1 MGVLIAKIMIN
12 VFVGIQRK
20 LKREKER
27 DPSSLLISTMKDNI
41 NELSIEIQQFLQIN
55 PHEDVCS
62 ILLHFYQ
69 LLDYQQYDSL
79 HLREQEVQ
87 LKFQYI

>member
-1 MGVLIAKIMIN
+1 MIN
-12 VFVGIQRK
+12 VFDGIQMK

-27 DPSSLLISTMKDNI
+27 DPNNLLISTIKNNI

-55 PHEDVCS
+55 SPEDVCS
-62 ILLHFYQ
+62 ILLHFYHI
-69 LLDYQQYDSL
+69 LDYQQYDSL

-87 LKFQYI
+87 LKF